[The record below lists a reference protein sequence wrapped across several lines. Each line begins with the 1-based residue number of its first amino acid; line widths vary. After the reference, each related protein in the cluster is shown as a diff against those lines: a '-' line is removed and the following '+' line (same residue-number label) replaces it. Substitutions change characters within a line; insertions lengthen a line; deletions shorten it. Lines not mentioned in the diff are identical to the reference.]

1 MADLRVLDE
10 EYTALGQALIDED
23 PALEDI
29 RASGVSVAFLRSELE
44 KKTRT
49 SLIYGQC
56 ERVPDKYRWA
66 VPFDFMV
73 TVFEPNVERFTED
86 QLKILLLHELLHI
99 GVEED
104 GNEYDFY
111 VREHDIEDFNEII
124 DRYGV
129 GWSAETYPAGEAEG
143 T

>member
-10 EYTALGQALIDED
+10 EYTELGQELIDED
-23 PALEDI
+23 PALNDV
-29 RASGVSVAFLRSELE
+29 RASGVRVAFLRSELE

-56 ERVPDKYRWA
+56 EKVPDKYRWA
-66 VPFDFMV
+66 VPFDFTV
-73 TVFEPNVERFTED
+73 TVFAPNVERFTLE

-124 DRYGV
+124 DRYGT
-129 GWSAETYPAGEAEG
+129 GWSAETNQTGKAEG

>member
-10 EYTALGQALIDED
+10 EYTELGQELIDED
-23 PALEDI
+23 PALDDVRE
-29 RASGVSVAFLRSELE
+29 SGVKVAFLRSELE

-56 ERVPDKYRWA
+56 EKVPDKYRWA
-66 VPFDFMV
+66 VPFDFTV
-73 TVFEPNVERFTED
+73 TVFAPNVERFTLE

-99 GVEED
+99 GVEKD

-124 DRYGV
+124 DRYGI
-129 GWSAETYPAGEAEG
+129 GWNAETDQTGKAEG
-143 T
+143 A